1 MYLKGDNNLPFH
13 GAYYVLHNRIY
24 LHGGFSSFLV
34 GSHISKTAL
43 LSNEC
48 KWLQV
53 KKIFLVLRNSRHQDM
68 SIPLFMPAPNITLNF
83 TPNFVMLYLVYTE
96 N

>member
-1 MYLKGDNNLPFH
+1 
-13 GAYYVLHNRIY
+13 
-24 LHGGFSSFLV
+24 
-34 GSHISKTAL
+34 
-43 LSNEC
+43 
-48 KWLQV
+48 
-53 KKIFLVLRNSRHQDM
+53 M